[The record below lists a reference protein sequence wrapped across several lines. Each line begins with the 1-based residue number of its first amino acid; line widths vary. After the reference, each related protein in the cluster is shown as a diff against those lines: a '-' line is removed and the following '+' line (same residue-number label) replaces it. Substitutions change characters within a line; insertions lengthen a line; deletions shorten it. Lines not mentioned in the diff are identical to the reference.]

1 MVSTTS
7 MVLITAAAVVA
18 TALLTIALLATLGS
32 RFLRARMDAAGD
44 QVAAK
49 VRSAVLEAVDEA
61 LPRVREEVARGVGEA
76 GEEILPRLRS
86 EVEGGVRDAAEDA
99 LPQMREQVRDG
110 FSEALA
116 SAVTGGVLGKAGEEL
131 VRKGGGVL
139 DILLGSKREDED

>member
-7 MVLITAAAVVA
+7 MVLITVVAVVA
-18 TALLTIALLATLGS
+18 TALLTIALLAILGP
-32 RFLRARMDAAGD
+32 RFLRSRMDAAGD
-44 QVAAK
+44 QMAAK
-49 VRSAVLEAVDEA
+49 VRTAVTEAVEEA
-61 LPRVREEVARGVGEA
+61 LPRVREAVAGGMGEA
-76 GEEILPRLRS
+76 GEDILPRLRS

-99 LPQMREQVRDG
+99 LPQLREQVRDG

-139 DILLGSKREDED
+139 DMLLGPRRDNED

>member
-7 MVLITAAAVVA
+7 MVLITGTAVVT
-18 TALLTIALLATLGS
+18 TALLTAAFLAILGS
-32 RFLRARMDAAGD
+32 RFLRARMDAVGD

-49 VRSAVLEAVDEA
+49 VRSAVVEAVEEA

-99 LPQMREQVRDG
+99 LPQLREQVRDG

-116 SAVTGGVLGKAGEEL
+116 SAMTGGVLGKAGEEL

-139 DILLGSKREDED
+139 DALLGSRSDND